1 MKLKGIIVGGTGS
14 IGKKLVTVL
23 NNEGIDIAAIGRD
36 NKKMSN
42 EIENSKLVII
52 PKVKHSF
59 LIEAPD
65 LVADNLLSFIN

>member
-36 NKKMSN
+36 NKKIRS
-42 EIENSKLVII
+42 I
-52 PKVKHSF
+52 
-59 LIEAPD
+59 
-65 LVADNLLSFIN
+65 